1 MLVPKQKVRETNEES
16 RHLFLYYRSYLRMY
30 LTELIGDLY
39 LIKKIMYIVARI
51 KAIFIEVL

>member
-1 MLVPKQKVRETNEES
+1 MLVPKQKVREINEES